1 MAKIRCS
8 VHHSLAPPSTQT
20 SKERRTSWQLSL
32 CFTAL
37 NPPRSDPHHLSPAHH
52 NKTTHSEPFLKVLHK
67 CSYEST
73 WSIRS
78 LVRSPQRAAYRAL
91 LCYFNDTINNLVNIY
106 MEKTPAAGGLLIVL
120 RTCKSNIWAIGQ
132 TALTTALKMHS
143 QQQRASSEGTATAPW
158 DFWVGTDVPLLEIH
172 TKSLPL

>member
-1 MAKIRCS
+1 M
-8 VHHSLAPPSTQT
+8 
-20 SKERRTSWQLSL
+20 
-32 CFTAL
+32 
-37 NPPRSDPHHLSPAHH
+37 
-52 NKTTHSEPFLKVLHK
+52 
-67 CSYEST
+67 
-73 WSIRS
+73 
-78 LVRSPQRAAYRAL
+78 RSPQRAAYRAL